1 MRSVSHDGV
10 SNAVTV
16 GVDFSTPNGEIE
28 ATKAMVSH
36 PSASDADCP
45 ELPDSRELHPE
56 ESTPGPDGRERPS
69 DRPPSSLAAGDS
81 ERGSFLVADRGVSKL
96 VGVALTLAIVIALAT
111 TTAVLTIGLLETDE
125 PVPQATFEFDYET
138 GVSDPNCNGATCG
151 VVRVH
156 HFAGDTFDPEQVSI
170 VVHYTDGGDRETF
183 SATWADVR
191 PNDVDAGDR
200 VRVWTNDPID
210 GLSDA
215 RIELLW
221 TSADGERSTVI
232 DEWEG
237 PEA

>member
-1 MRSVSHDGV
+1 
-10 SNAVTV
+10 
-16 GVDFSTPNGEIE
+16 
-28 ATKAMVSH
+28 MVSH
-36 PSASDADCP
+36 PSASDSDCP
-45 ELPDSRELHPE
+45 EPPDSRKLHPE
-56 ESTPGPDGRERPS
+56 PFTPSRRERPS
-69 DRPPSSLAAGDS
+69 DRTPSSLLAAD
-81 ERGSFLVADRGVSKL
+81 RGPGPFLAADRGVSKL
-96 VGVALTLAIVIALAT
+96 VGIALTLAIVIALAT
-111 TTAVLTIGLLETDE
+111 TTATLTMGLLETDE
-125 PVPQATFEFDYET
+125 PVPQATFEFDYAT
-138 GVSDPNCNGATCG
+138 GVSDPNCNDATCG
-151 VVRVH
+151 VVRIH
-156 HFAGDTFDPEQVSI
+156 HFAGTTFDPEQVSV

-221 TSADGERSTVI
+221 TSADGDRSTVV